1 MKEQFYDNQETY
13 EDPITKFKF
22 NTQFDYVEEGV
33 EIPIFYSETY
43 TKDSTMNFNYIRGFD
58 DFYLVKTKY
67 NAINGSFIS
76 DLTND
81 KTKSRFDFSKKYYKY
96 ILEKRILRL
105 ENSLRQFIPKTKL
118 KICYLAIPTSKK
130 FPIINIPQY
139 ICNKIK
145 QTDQDVE
152 FTRIEEKK
160 ASHLGETRD
169 SKFEDIVKGLE
180 LNDNKNKD
188 WFNEYDVILLIDD
201 IVTTATSFREINRY
215 LIDKIGVP
223 KEKLVNFAFYK
234 YQRVD
239 NWETIKKLSKENT
252 ILKDFNIDGII
263 WDFDQT
269 IIDSRKRNKKFEDR
283 IIELVKGNI
292 RENCI
297 LEYDVYENL
306 KDVFNYLSDKIP
318 YCITSNRPFFVKNY
332 LSFPKM
338 HKNIFPKRRSDLFSK
353 SFYYYYAEKDDFS
366 KFYSNFLVF
375 KEDKKDCYKPS
386 PDLITKS
393 IELLKER
400 TNTPA
405 KRIIGIG
412 NTKNDIIAYKAAGI
426 EAVLVTW
433 GIKYYYNDY
442 GADYIFNTPAEL
454 LEFIKENYERN

>member
-1 MKEQFYDNQETY
+1 MKQEIYDNQETY

-43 TKDSTMNFNYIRGFD
+43 TNDSTINFDYIRGFD

-67 NAINGSFIS
+67 NAIDGSFIS
-76 DLTND
+76 DSTND
-81 KTKSRFDFSKKYYKY
+81 NTKCRFDFSKAYDKNC
-96 ILEKRILRL
+96 LDKRILQL
-105 ENSLRQFIPKTKL
+105 ENALKNFLPKAKHN
-118 KICYLAIPTSKK
+118 ICYLAIPTSKK

-139 ICNKIK
+139 ICDKIK

-160 ASHLGETRD
+160 ASHLGESRD
-169 SKFEDIVKGLE
+169 SKFEDVVKGLE
-180 LNDNKNKD
+180 LKVNKKD
-188 WFNEYDVILLIDD
+188 WFDKYDVILLIDD

-223 KEKLVNFAFYK
+223 KEKLVNFSFYK
-234 YQRVD
+234 YQKVD
-239 NWETIKKLSKENT
+239 NWEEIEKKSKEKT
-252 ILKDFNIDGII
+252 KVKDFDIDGII

-269 IIDSRKRNKKFEDR
+269 IIDSRKRDKRFEER
-283 IIELVKGNI
+283 IIEIVNGNI
-292 RENCI
+292 QENYS
-297 LEYDVYENL
+297 LEYDMYENL
-306 KDVFNYLSDKIP
+306 KDVFKYIYDKIP
-318 YCITSNRPFFVKNY
+318 YCITSNRPYFVKKY
-332 LSFPKM
+332 LSFPEM
-338 HKNIFPKRRSDLFSK
+338 HSIIFPKNKNDLFSK
-353 SFYYYYAEKDDFS
+353 PFYYYYADSDDFS
-366 KFYSNFLVF
+366 KFNCKLLVYKK
-375 KEDKKDCYKPS
+375 KEDCYKPS
-386 PDLITKS
+386 SDLINKS
-393 IELLKER
+393 IELLKEK

-442 GADYIFNTPAEL
+442 GADYIFNTPVEL
-454 LEFIKENYERN
+454 LKFIKENYERN

>member
-1 MKEQFYDNQETY
+1 MKEQFYDNQKTY

-43 TKDSTMNFNYIRGFD
+43 TNDSTMSFNFIRGFD

-76 DLTND
+76 DSTNNN
-81 KTKSRFDFSKKYYKY
+81 TKCRFDFSNDEDKKC
-96 ILEKRILRL
+96 LDERILQL
-105 ENSLRQFIPKTKL
+105 KNALKNFIPKSNL
-118 KICYLAIPTSKK
+118 NICYLAIPTSKK

-139 ICNKIK
+139 ICDKIK

-152 FTRIEEKK
+152 FTRIEEKE
-160 ASHLGETRD
+160 ASHLGESRD

-180 LNDNKNKD
+180 LNDNKNKN

-234 YQRVD
+234 YQKVD
-239 NWETIKKLSKENT
+239 NWEKIKKLSKEKT
-252 ILKDFNIDGII
+252 IIKDSNIDGII

-269 IIDSRKRNKKFEDR
+269 IVDSRKRNKKFEDS
-283 IIELVKGNI
+283 IFDLVNRNI
-292 RENCI
+292 QEKCT

-306 KDVFNYLSDKIP
+306 NDVFNYISDKIP
-318 YCITSNRPFFVKNY
+318 YCITSNRPNFVNKY
-332 LSFPKM
+332 LSFPKI
-338 HKNIFPKRRSDLFSK
+338 HTNIFPQRRIDLFNK
-353 SFYYYYAEKDDFS
+353 SFYYYYAEKDDIS
-366 KFYSNFLVF
+366 KFNCKLLVR
-375 KEDKKDCYKPS
+375 KKGEECYKPS
-386 PDLITKS
+386 SDLINKS
-393 IELLKER
+393 IELLKEK

-442 GADYIFNTPAEL
+442 GADYVFKTPIEL

>member
-43 TKDSTMNFNYIRGFD
+43 TNDSTMSFNFIRGFD

-76 DLTND
+76 DSTNNN
-81 KTKSRFDFSKKYYKY
+81 TKCRFDFSNDEDKKC
-96 ILEKRILRL
+96 LDERILQL
-105 ENSLRQFIPKTKL
+105 KNALKNFIPKSNL

-139 ICNKIK
+139 ICDKIK

-152 FTRIEEKK
+152 FTRIEEKE
-160 ASHLGETRD
+160 ASHLGESRD

-234 YQRVD
+234 YQKVD
-239 NWETIKKLSKENT
+239 NWEKIKKLSKEKT
-252 ILKDFNIDGII
+252 IIKDSNIDGII

-269 IIDSRKRNKKFEDR
+269 IVDSRKRNKKFEDS
-283 IIELVKGNI
+283 IFDLVNRNI
-292 RENCI
+292 QENCT

-306 KDVFNYLSDKIP
+306 NDVFNYISDKIP
-318 YCITSNRPFFVKNY
+318 YCITSNRPNFVNKY
-332 LSFPKM
+332 LSFPKI
-338 HKNIFPKRRSDLFSK
+338 HTNIFPQRRIDLFNK
-353 SFYYYYAEKDDFS
+353 SFYYYYAEKDDIS
-366 KFYSNFLVF
+366 KFNCKLLVR
-375 KEDKKDCYKPS
+375 KKGEECYKPS
-386 PDLITKS
+386 SDLITKS

>member
-43 TKDSTMNFNYIRGFD
+43 TNDSTVSFNYIRGFD

-67 NAINGSFIS
+67 NTINGSFIS
-76 DLTND
+76 DS
-81 KTKSRFDFSKKYYKY
+81 TKDNTKCRFDFSKAHDKKC
-96 ILEKRILRL
+96 LDERILKL
-105 ENSLRQFIPKTKL
+105 ENDLKNFIPKAKL
-118 KICYLAIPTSKK
+118 NICYLAIPTSKK

-139 ICNKIK
+139 ICDKIM
-145 QTDQDVE
+145 QTDQEVE
-152 FTRIEEKK
+152 LTRVEEKK

-234 YQRVD
+234 YQKVD
-239 NWETIKKLSKENT
+239 NWEEIKKKSKEKT
-252 ILKDFNIDGII
+252 IIKDSNIDGII

-269 IIDSRKRNKKFEDR
+269 IVDSRKRNKRFEER
-283 IIELVKGNI
+283 IFEIVNGNI
-292 RENCI
+292 QENYS
-297 LEYDVYENL
+297 LEYDMYENL
-306 KDVFNYLSDKIP
+306 KDVFKYIYDKIP
-318 YCITSNRPFFVKNY
+318 YCITSNRPYFVNKY
-332 LSFPKM
+332 LSFPEM
-338 HKNIFPKRRSDLFSK
+338 HSIIFPKNKNDLFSK
-353 SFYYYYAEKDDFS
+353 SFYYYYAENNDIS
-366 KFYSNFLVF
+366 KFNCKLLVY
-375 KEDKKDCYKPS
+375 KKDEDCYKPS
-386 PDLITKS
+386 SDLIYKS
-393 IELLKER
+393 IELLKEK

-442 GADYIFNTPAEL
+442 GADYVFKTPIEL